1 MLLRYFLALALPWPA
16 ATALPPC
23 FPDAVPASQ
32 RKNITIAGQSMPV
45 GSLRMGWDS
54 AKFLQHLFEILVTEK
69 MGYNI
74 EDLGVANN
82 AQTALFLL
90 GNCQNAGGNTMDE
103 RQCGLPGYVTRT
115 HVTMEFWNSAG
126 AAYIAEFQ
134 AWNPAIAPPRA
145 RHYTYVGAEY
155 MFTFG
160 PEREAAARDGVALT
174 YYRSWNSTW
183 FDPTP
188 YFSKLTD
195 FTVGV
200 DIANCS
206 ELFKLTDHVLAAAFI
221 RVTGYEDAVLDAGTE
236 NARIGCWN
244 HSFVLGPGCRNPDDP
259 NKCIPYLTYAGWLE
273 PSGIQKI
280 FSYNTAIAY
289 GEALSWGKYVSI
301 PRDFKVI
308 YYWWSPATEFSDM
321 SAQKLVF
328 PGPASPSNWAKNIRN
343 KLYPISEMYS
353 FTAREIQ
360 DYYADI
366 FTLVSRIDL
375 NNQEF
380 DAVMGTLQ
388 ANWAAGFG
396 GADGYQ
402 KTACDFIQ
410 ANLAKTLSWIPN
422 DLECAA
428 GTGVRTA
435 DGGYDAVT
443 REEASYCE
451 WCPPGRFSNPITL
464 TSATNGDINTY
475 RCDACP
481 AGQKQGTGGS
491 TFCEDCSSGT
501 FSSQVATVKCTLC
514 PVGSYMPEKAASQC
528 TRCPAPMVT
537 AEEASRFET
546 QCICP
551 KGMVRP
557 CRHTSA
563 PNGLREGCTCNKDVY
578 ATETSEMCI
587 PCPDGLECKAG
598 ADEKDLPCY
607 RAMESPELNYP
618 RPLPSH
624 YTGFDSPYSV
634 YKCKDA
640 EICPGQAIEVCSA
653 NAYDIACGLCQ
664 DGYYRQI
671 DGFCGKCHEIFQVPL
686 VPVILLIGAPIALII
701 IMKFGTQGISK
712 TRFSTFNEFLGIG
725 YVTVVFIQTLGT
737 NMSIMPDVPGV
748 LGSSLA
754 WTAAIQDITSQFRL
768 QCFLRMSFAVE
779 FALKLLAPL
788 YGMLLFVAMYWISKL
803 CKRLTLDRDVVIGT
817 YGSFFVAFFISIANL
832 SLKLFQTYE
841 HPNGERSMISEPAV
855 ITSSDT
861 WLSMVAGTSLSICL
875 YCVGATAGIVYALYN
890 APTFFKDPGFR
901 KRWKFL
907 FLSVRPSTY
916 WWVTASLV
924 KAFFLSL
931 TTIVFQ
937 RPMGQTIWLGT
948 GLMLYFLAV
957 FWFLPWRTATLLWL
971 DVALHYLLAVLCLL
985 MPFFVPANE
994 TELIDAATVFLMVCV
1009 VGIMCAA
1016 LCVLGVLR
1024 TQSPSAQRQWR
1035 LTYEQDARKFVEVFQ
1050 VMNDAQLMADVL
1062 HGLVDVDY
1070 TLTISVMKILS
1081 VELLGNTESGR
1092 LIWRKGGRLGT
1103 NKKKE
1108 RGPDLPEEF

>member
-1 MLLRYFLALALPWPA
+1 
-16 ATALPPC
+16 
-23 FPDAVPASQ
+23 
-32 RKNITIAGQSMPV
+32 
-45 GSLRMGWDS
+45 
-54 AKFLQHLFEILVTEK
+54 
-69 MGYNI
+69 
-74 EDLGVANN
+74 
-82 AQTALFLL
+82 
-90 GNCQNAGGNTMDE
+90 
-103 RQCGLPGYVTRT
+103 
-115 HVTMEFWNSAG
+115 
-126 AAYIAEFQ
+126 
-134 AWNPAIAPPRA
+134 
-145 RHYTYVGAEY
+145 

-563 PNGLREGCTCNKDVY
+563 PNGLREGCTCNKEVY

-653 NAYDIACGLCQ
+653 NAYGIACGLCQ
-664 DGYYRQI
+664 
-671 DGFCGKCHEIFQVPL
+671 
-686 VPVILLIGAPIALII
+686 
-701 IMKFGTQGISK
+701 
-712 TRFSTFNEFLGIG
+712 
-725 YVTVVFIQTLGT
+725 
-737 NMSIMPDVPGV
+737 
-748 LGSSLA
+748 
-754 WTAAIQDITSQFRL
+754 
-768 QCFLRMSFAVE
+768 
-779 FALKLLAPL
+779 
-788 YGMLLFVAMYWISKL
+788 
-803 CKRLTLDRDVVIGT
+803 
-817 YGSFFVAFFISIANL
+817 
-832 SLKLFQTYE
+832 
-841 HPNGERSMISEPAV
+841 
-855 ITSSDT
+855 
-861 WLSMVAGTSLSICL
+861 
-875 YCVGATAGIVYALYN
+875 
-890 APTFFKDPGFR
+890 
-901 KRWKFL
+901 
-907 FLSVRPSTY
+907 
-916 WWVTASLV
+916 
-924 KAFFLSL
+924 
-931 TTIVFQ
+931 
-937 RPMGQTIWLGT
+937 
-948 GLMLYFLAV
+948 
-957 FWFLPWRTATLLWL
+957 
-971 DVALHYLLAVLCLL
+971 
-985 MPFFVPANE
+985 
-994 TELIDAATVFLMVCV
+994 
-1009 VGIMCAA
+1009 
-1016 LCVLGVLR
+1016 
-1024 TQSPSAQRQWR
+1024 
-1035 LTYEQDARKFVEVFQ
+1035 
-1050 VMNDAQLMADVL
+1050 
-1062 HGLVDVDY
+1062 
-1070 TLTISVMKILS
+1070 
-1081 VELLGNTESGR
+1081 
-1092 LIWRKGGRLGT
+1092 
-1103 NKKKE
+1103 
-1108 RGPDLPEEF
+1108 